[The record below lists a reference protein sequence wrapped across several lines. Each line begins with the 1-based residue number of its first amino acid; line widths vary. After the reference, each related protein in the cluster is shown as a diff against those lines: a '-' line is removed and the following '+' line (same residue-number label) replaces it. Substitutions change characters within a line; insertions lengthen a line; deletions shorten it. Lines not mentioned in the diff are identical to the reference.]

1 MRPSQRVSVSRRA
14 ANAMAATSTSRIHT
28 QAHTVLVRGS
38 SAEENPICA
47 GSGRDAGL
55 RETQAKP
62 HVRDAAYDAYS

>member
-1 MRPSQRVSVSRRA
+1 
-14 ANAMAATSTSRIHT
+14 MAATSTSRIHT

-62 HVRDAAYDAYS
+62 HMGGAAYDAYS